1 MADPL
6 PYQLQD
12 ARAAEQYAK
21 WRLMELTSPSTQAH
35 THDHHSSSGED
46 FNTRP
51 GAMLTYEAS
60 TSKFPV
66 PDQNGPQ
73 LHHLQPSDPRRH
85 GYTDS
90 PTHPQGQVPQNSAGQ
105 MVSKHAPACR
115 TVTDHQVHSVRM
127 DVWDVSVQGTSVK
140 FLQTYMLL
148 SKALAAKTSQ
158 VYIVLDFYWPAL
170 YHCHGNRQYII
181 YVYAY

>member
-51 GAMLTYEAS
+51 GAMLTYEAP

-73 LHHLQPSDPRRH
+73 LHHLQPPAPRRH

-90 PTHPQGQVPQNSAGQ
+90 PTHPQGQVPQNGAGQ
-105 MVSKHAPACR
+105 MVSKHAPACH
-115 TVTDHQVHSVRM
+115 TVADHQVHSVRM
-127 DVWDVSVQGTSVK
+127 GVWDVSGARDVC
-140 FLQTYMLL
+140 
-148 SKALAAKTSQ
+148 Q
-158 VYIVLDFYWPAL
+158 VYTYL
-170 YHCHGNRQYII
+170 YAAVKGPFSRNVSSVQCTGFLLACLVPLSWQPTVYYI
-181 YVYAY
+181 YAY